1 MNIKL
6 DIKSI
11 VILILLGFSIIF
23 FGMWFFKGSGTKSE
37 IKKLQDEI
45 KSIELVRDSLKGA
58 NTKLSIAFNDLGQI
72 IIERDKKIAQIESDL
87 VRTKQD
93 LTVANIKVSQ
103 NQKALAETKKKIEE
117 LRKNPINREDD
128 ALINSLKEKLK

>member
-1 MNIKL
+1 M
-6 DIKSI
+6 
-11 VILILLGFSIIF
+11 
-23 FGMWFFKGSGTKSE
+23 
-37 IKKLQDEI
+37 
-45 KSIELVRDSLKGA
+45 VRDSLKGA

-72 IIERDKKIAQIESDL
+72 ITERDKKIAQIESDL

>member
-72 IIERDKKIAQIESDL
+72 ITERDKKIAQIESDL